1 MNERK
6 WYTIGVTYTK
16 KTKETFMENIEKM
29 ARIEREIEKRMEAAC
44 EKDGW
49 VASVAM
55 YPINAASLIIEKIN
69 ELPVTAEDAEAAMQR
84 ALQFAKDEFGTEA
97 SVERDDELIPNTRAP
112 YHVRFHLKVDGTSR
126 VAELAA

>member
-1 MNERK
+1 M
-6 WYTIGVTYTK
+6 
-16 KTKETFMENIEKM
+16 MENIETM
-29 ARIEREIEKRMEAAC
+29 ARIECEIEKRMEVVY

-55 YPINAASLIIEKIN
+55 YPINAASLIIEKFD
-69 ELPVTAEDAEAAMQR
+69 ELPVTADDAEAAMQR

-126 VAELAA
+126 VVELAA

>member
-1 MNERK
+1 M
-6 WYTIGVTYTK
+6 
-16 KTKETFMENIEKM
+16 MENIETM
-29 ARIEREIEKRMEAAC
+29 ARIEREIEKRMEVAC

-84 ALQFAKDEFGTEA
+84 ALQFAKDEFGTDA
-97 SVERDDELIPNTRAP
+97 TVERDDERIP
-112 YHVRFHLKVDGTSR
+112 SR
-126 VAELAA
+126 RHKPRRGAGGVVLRGMWA